1 MEENKRDTIVLKDY
15 LGLIIIG
22 ASPLISRLLH
32 VFVSLFSIG
41 ESDYTSFESYDSLI
55 WFAAIL
61 TLGIC
66 IFIWGLIERFK
77 EKLY

>member
-15 LGLIIIG
+15 LGLMIIG
-22 ASPLISRLLH
+22 FSPLISRLLH
-32 VFVSLFSIG
+32 VFVSLFSIV
-41 ESDYTSFESYDSLI
+41 ESDYISKSYDSLI
-55 WFAAIL
+55 WFGAVL

-66 IFIWGLIERFK
+66 IFIWGLLERFK